1 MATKTKQLNQASP
14 KKVSKKSSK
23 ERKPVGVEDAV
34 SFTTDAQKLHNSL
47 ADKLMESDNAAR
59 SDPVSRGNENAN
71 EQRVALEL
79 FTDQKIASQ
88 DFNSQ

>member
-1 MATKTKQLNQASP
+1 MATKTKPSNQVSP
-14 KKVSKKSSK
+14 RKVTKKSSK

-71 EQRVALEL
+71 EQKIALEL
-79 FTDQKIASQ
+79 FTD
-88 DFNSQ
+88 